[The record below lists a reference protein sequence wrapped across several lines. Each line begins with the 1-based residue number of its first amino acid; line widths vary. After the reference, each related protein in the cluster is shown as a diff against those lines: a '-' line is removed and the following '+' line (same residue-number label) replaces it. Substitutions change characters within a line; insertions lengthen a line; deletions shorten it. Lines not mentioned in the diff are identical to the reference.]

1 MSFTPVSTTSSALP
15 TRLDNSRLHRR
26 LNSHTA
32 MLHLLTID
40 TGSMAAIVRTSAD
53 LVAALV
59 VDIFDVEGMDVA
71 GEVAAVL

>member
-1 MSFTPVSTTSSALP
+1 
-15 TRLDNSRLHRR
+15 
-26 LNSHTA
+26 
-32 MLHLLTID
+32 MLHLRAID

>member
-1 MSFTPVSTTSSALP
+1 MSFAPVSNTSSALP
-15 TRLDNSRLHRR
+15 ARLDNSRLHRR

-32 MLHLLTID
+32 MLHLLAIN

-59 VDIFDVEGMDVA
+59 VDVFDVEGMDVP
-71 GEVAAVL
+71 GKVAAVL